1 MEKKIIEEGEK
12 LFLPINKNLDEQ
24 CYKLNNVTNW
34 AESFY
39 NLKSGVILRRYR
51 QIMSKTEYNKFFEA
65 LNYEYGINN
74 FPHDVNKAFK
84 IYKTAAETSTDTL
97 SMYRLYRIY
106 KKDFKKFNLKK
117 RNCVLE
123 KFYIMKCY
131 AYLTSREKKL
141 FFLLGGRF
149 DIIQELDLN
158 VYSKETKDYFTW
170 FEKYFEFLYQNYE
183 IYNLN
188 KDDILLIEAIMDY
201 KAYWR
206 KETCFTSNLSKLEQK
221 DNPEAI
227 YHLCIF
233 NPEKTVTFYVQNW
246 ERLYKMNYYRAFESY
261 ADFLDYGEKS
271 LNLVKTSLLKGYYY
285 HIKKYKEIFI
295 MINNFENIFKS
306 PKLKTELMFIFG
318 CLIDAI
324 IADELDVLLEFI
336 LMRKISIK
344 HFNCEIDFKKNFDFY
359 TKELLNYLLK
369 FMKGSNDSNKKMIIK
384 YYINSDFYLEIY
396 TKLSYVYYYG
406 VSGILDRN
414 YDEAINLG
422 IYLLKNKDILYD
434 ERFIYTLIYM
444 AKCKKRKFNQIKT
457 KKGAIRKIYKKEE
470 ENFLKLEKKLI
481 DMHYEVCNEEE
492 IQSFPPSIFYKLSK
506 FYRPS
511 STNHDAILE
520 YVLLNRASN
529 SPLLKLKKYS
539 YDNFQEKYLIYK
551 TKKLLKKIEKDEKF
565 QKLYNAKGII
575 NIEGY
580 GEDGTICPI
589 CFDKKKEIICL
600 PCKHFFCEAC
610 IKKLILKGTCPICRA
625 HIRITFNIYTKEEKI
640 IKKVESDS
648 SSSEEDESNEEDI
661 FSFESENDVEDSID
675 SNNNDNNEVINF
687 TNLSLG

>member
-1 MEKKIIEEGEK
+1 
-12 LFLPINKNLDEQ
+12 
-24 CYKLNNVTNW
+24 
-34 AESFY
+34 
-39 NLKSGVILRRYR
+39 
-51 QIMSKTEYNKFFEA
+51 
-65 LNYEYGINN
+65 
-74 FPHDVNKAFK
+74 
-84 IYKTAAETSTDTL
+84 
-97 SMYRLYRIY
+97 
-106 KKDFKKFNLKK
+106 
-117 RNCVLE
+117 
-123 KFYIMKCY
+123 
-131 AYLTSREKKL
+131 
-141 FFLLGGRF
+141 
-149 DIIQELDLN
+149 
-158 VYSKETKDYFTW
+158 
-170 FEKYFEFLYQNYE
+170 
-183 IYNLN
+183 
-188 KDDILLIEAIMDY
+188 
-201 KAYWR
+201 
-206 KETCFTSNLSKLEQK
+206 
-221 DNPEAI
+221 
-227 YHLCIF
+227 
-233 NPEKTVTFYVQNW
+233 
-246 ERLYKMNYYRAFESY
+246 
-261 ADFLDYGEKS
+261 
-271 LNLVKTSLLKGYYY
+271 
-285 HIKKYKEIFI
+285 

-444 AKCKKRKFNQIKT
+444 AKCKKRKSNQIKT

-610 IKKLILKGTCPICRA
+610 INKLILKGTCPICRA